1 MPDLD
6 EVIERLRGMAARPAD
21 GREWYRF
28 EAKAD
33 TRRAELRI
41 YDEIGWFGTSARTF
55 AQDLAALDVDNIDLY
70 LNSVG
75 GDAWDGVA
83 IFNSLRRHKAKV
95 HVVVDAIAASA
106 ASIIAMAGDTVRMN
120 RGSQMMIHD
129 AWGMTIGNAAQMEKA
144 AEELGK
150 LSAGMADIYA
160 GRAGGT
166 SEEWRTA
173 MAAESWY
180 TATEAV
186 DAGLADSTTDDD
198 AATDAQA
205 KYDLKVY
212 AFAYAGRDAAP
223 APKFTPRRPAAVVP
237 KPPAAP
243 APGTAPQ
250 EGAGQMD
257 PAKLREALGLPAD
270 SPDSEVTTALVAAQA
285 SLTAPTPPATPPAP
299 PAVEPPPAAP
309 KPVASSV
316 ASGTMTI
323 DVSAWQGQQERM
335 QRLEAQAARQQRDE
349 RDKVIGQAVTD
360 GKFAPARK
368 EHWAK
373 LWDADPEGTRQT
385 IDSLAK
391 GVVPLAE
398 LGYGVGTSDE
408 DIDREFASLFPTE
421 RKGL

>member
-6 EVIERLRGMAARPAD
+6 EVIERLRSMAARRDD
-21 GREWYRF
+21 GREWYRV
-28 EAKAD
+28 EAKAGV
-33 TRRAELRI
+33 RRAELRI
-41 YDEIGWFGTSARTF
+41 YDEIGWYGTTARTF
-55 AQDLAALDVDNIDLY
+55 AQDLAALDVDDIDLY

-144 AEELGK
+144 AAELGK

-166 SEEWRTA
+166 SEEWRAA

-186 DAGLADSTTDDD
+186 EAGLADSTTEDD
-198 AATDAQA
+198 AQVDAQA

-212 AFAYAGRDAAP
+212 AFAYAGRAAAP
-223 APKFTPRRPAAVVP
+223 PPKFTPRPPAAAP
-237 KPPAAP
+237 KPPAAT
-243 APGTAPQ
+243 AAGLTAPQ

-257 PAKLREALGLPAD
+257 PAKIREALGLPAD
-270 SPDSEVTTALVAAQA
+270 SPDSEVSAAMVAAQA
-285 SLTAPTPPATPPAP
+285 KLTPPAPAPQTPPAP
-299 PAVEPPPAAP
+299 PAVEPTAP
-309 KPVASSV
+309 KPAAAST
-316 ASGTMTI
+316 APGTMTI
-323 DVSAWQGQQERM
+323 DVTAWEAQQQRL
-335 QRLEAQAARQQRDE
+335 QRLEAQAARQQVAE
-349 RDKVIGQAVTD
+349 RDKVIEEAVKD

-368 EHWAK
+368 EHYARS
-373 LWDADPEGTRQT
+373 WDADPEGTRQT
-385 IDSLAK
+385 IASLHK
-391 GVVPLAE
+391 GIVPLAE
-398 LGYGVGTSDE
+398 MGYGVDSAADVDE
-408 DIDREFASLFPTE
+408 FDHLFT
-421 RKGL
+421 RKVR